1 MSRIPLAQAG
11 MAVRLTL
18 RKKFLDS
25 QKSIPKVAP
34 VVAPP
39 VVAPPVVETVGVQE
53 VKQEP
58 EAVIPEPM
66 IPEPVVEKE
75 PEVVEEAPL
84 TPETAEPEAVQEA
97 VEPTET
103 KEEAP
108 TWSAT
113 STKAELVAAA
123 EKLGI
128 EVPSNASKAS
138 ILKLLSGE

>member
-39 VVAPPVVETVGVQE
+39 VVAPPVVETVEVQE

-58 EAVIPEPM
+58 EPV

-75 PEVVEEAPL
+75 PEAVEEAPL